1 MRLSAKWLF
10 GAAAGFNAVVGLGLL
25 FARRDMAAALRLDPI
40 EGSNLLLLYLTAG
53 FILLFGYGYARVAA
67 DPAAWRPFIPFSAIG
82 KTMAVA
88 SMLAC
93 WLEGQVAWVVPA
105 LGVGDLVFAGLF
117 LVWLRQNPAP

>member
-1 MRLSAKWLF
+1 MKLSAKWLF
-10 GAAAGFNAVVGLGLL
+10 GAAAGFNAAVGLGLL
-25 FARRDMAAALRLDPI
+25 FARTAAVNALRLDPI

-53 FILLFGYGYARVAA
+53 FILLFAYGYARVAA
-67 DPAAWRPFIPFSAIG
+67 DPIAWRPLIPFSAIG

-105 LGVGDLVFAGLF
+105 LGAGDLVFAGLF
-117 LVWLRQNPAP
+117 LVYLRQHRAG

>member
-10 GAAAGFNAVVGLGLL
+10 GAAAGFNAAVGLGLL
-25 FARRDMAAALRLDPI
+25 FARPTLAAALRLDPI

-67 DPAAWRPFIPFSAIG
+67 DPVAWRPFIPFSAAG
-82 KTMAVA
+82 KTMAMA

-105 LGVGDLVFAGLF
+105 LGAGDLVFAGLF
-117 LVWLRQNPAP
+117 LVYLRQNQPG